1 MNYFIFMIK
10 LPLKSKT
17 TNYVYL
23 ILLSTLLVLGVID
36 AFFPIGRANLFY
48 LVIAALIV
56 LISPY
61 LLKAL
66 KLELSGNTY
75 IAWWLFIIVACYF
88 SNRYNLYKT
97 FWFYDVILHTFSGVI
112 LAFFFSDLLY
122 PLSSTKNYIKETPI
136 IMIVAICWLC
146 AIASAGIWEM
156 NEFVYDIFTHQDVQ
170 RNLLLE
176 KELISSSWQNSGI
189 LDTMNDMI
197 NGTVG
202 GLVGSIFL
210 FFKYKKERK
219 VC

>member
-1 MNYFIFMIK
+1 
-10 LPLKSKT
+10 
-17 TNYVYL
+17 
-23 ILLSTLLVLGVID
+23 
-36 AFFPIGRANLFY
+36 
-48 LVIAALIV
+48 
-56 LISPY
+56 
-61 LLKAL
+61 
-66 KLELSGNTY
+66 
-75 IAWWLFIIVACYF
+75 
-88 SNRYNLYKT
+88 
-97 FWFYDVILHTFSGVI
+97 
-112 LAFFFSDLLY
+112 
-122 PLSSTKNYIKETPI
+122 
-136 IMIVAICWLC
+136 MIVAICWLC

-170 RNLLLE
+170 RNLLQE